1 MAFLQLNGVT
11 INVGEE
17 ASNSIRTT
25 GPSETNIGG
34 GHYQDIRYRKRTWT
48 FTTTPYTEMEALA
61 YAGLIRGEGQLFTM
75 DDTTSSTKN
84 VDLSASSIL
93 AGYSSTVPTGFTGKS
108 KLFTTTTSSN
118 DYPVE
123 IFRSQQ
129 DITFNAW
136 TDTAAGTSA
145 DEHLVNIYKTNS
157 YANSFRVFRDN
168 SDSHKLKFAIS
179 AEDASGPTNKT
190 SSLDIADPFDGN
202 FKMVTAVLRR
212 NPESG
217 ETTQA
222 LYINGVS
229 QGTATTAY
237 IPDPSVFTHF
247 KLGVNPDTAAEYW
260 PAEVDEV
267 QILPFAAPVAMI
279 LGWYNFGQNS
289 GQHPNL
295 KMTGDITNDSLVTVR
310 GEVESVEYVY
320 AGGRTKQRIS
330 FTLTEV

>member
-1 MAFLQLNGVT
+1 MAFLSLNGVEIPVE
-11 INVGEE
+11 INSASESLDTVG
-17 ASNSIRTT
+17 ASGRSVA
-25 GPSETNIGG
+25 G
-34 GHYQDIRYRKRTWT
+34 GHYQDTRYTKRSWS
-48 FTTTPYTEMEALA
+48 FKSSFFTEMEALA
-61 YAGLIRGEGQLFTM
+61 YGGLIRGEGQLFTM
-75 DDTTSSTKN
+75 DDTTDSTKN
-84 VDLSASSIL
+84 VAKTSPVLGSFT
-93 AGYSSTVPTGFTGKS
+93 STTPTGFTGKS
-108 KLFTTTTSSN
+108 YVAASGTNN

-129 DITFNAW
+129 DMTFNVW
-136 TDTAAGTSA
+136 TDTAASTSA

-229 QGTATTAY
+229 QGTATTAH
-237 IPDPSVFTHF
+237 IPDPSAFTHF
-247 KLGVNPDTAAEYW
+247 KLAVNPDDAPEYW
-260 PAEVDEV
+260 PDEVDEV
-267 QILPFAAPVAMI
+267 QILPFAAPAAMI

-295 KMTGDITNDSLVTVR
+295 KMTGDITKESLVTVR
-310 GEVESVEYVY
+310 GQVGDSDYIQ
-320 AGGRTKQRIS
+320 ANGRIMQRLS
-330 FTLTEV
+330 FTLVEV